1 MDSYIPRYVRDQA
14 APKSV
19 QRLKKGRPFV
29 RGIEER
35 IHSET
40 DYRGGIFKVVK
51 TKRKNNL
58 DSGIRFDDDF
68 DIKSNKTLSS
78 GSGSPREDEV
88 EQPMSMSVVSRIEK
102 VVTSSIQPLKKQF
115 EDEERAERIQLH
127 LEGNL

>member
-1 MDSYIPRYVRDQA
+1 MDSYIPQYVRDQA

-58 DSGIRFDDDF
+58 DSGIRYENISDLFYTTPSALGLVVRG
-68 DIKSNKTLSS
+68 KRNLSS
-78 GSGSPREDEV
+78 QCQCRLSV
-88 EQPMSMSVVSRIEK
+88 ESKR
-102 VVTSSIQPLKKQF
+102 L
-115 EDEERAERIQLH
+115 
-127 LEGNL
+127 

>member
-1 MDSYIPRYVRDQA
+1 MDSYIPQYVRDQA

-58 DSGIRFDDDF
+58 DSGIRYENVFDLCYT
-68 DIKSNKTLSS
+68 KPSALGLVVRGKRNLSS
-78 GSGSPREDEV
+78 QCQCRLSV
-88 EQPMSMSVVSRIEK
+88 ESKR
-102 VVTSSIQPLKKQF
+102 L
-115 EDEERAERIQLH
+115 
-127 LEGNL
+127 